1 MWHGTRQHVPPKTI
15 LGHPATDWDK
25 IRHQIL
31 SQTKATK
38 ATMGRPF
45 LRVCHATFAQRQLDL
60 DWSAQFHLEY
70 VWNTIGKFLPKPLQ
84 RLVLRLFSHVLL
96 GPYSVW
102 TDSDE
107 QGRAKK
113 RNPNLRGKNP
123 RPRSSKSWHN
133 EWNSELA
140 MFWARAMNNRKR
152 WSWLTLLEWA
162 IWTHRRRK
170 KRQGLALKIL
180 QKSTNIP
187 EKTVYASLEE
197 IIDFIFQISVGM
209 PRNAEIDEI
218 LNSLNI
224 FTYWKVRRYL
234 HPKSKARKKMSRMR
248 YLFFPDL
255 YPITKRLKNV
265 LAGMSTKKH
274 VHHVVIM
281 VLESH
286 GV

>member
-70 VWNTIGKFLPKPLQ
+70 VWNTIGKSLPKPLQ

-187 EKTVYASLEE
+187 EKNCLRKFRRNHRLYFPNFRGYATKRWNRWNPQFTEHFHILE
-197 IIDFIFQISVGM
+197 G
-209 PRNAEIDEI
+209 AT
-218 LNSLNI
+218 I
-224 FTYWKVRRYL
+224 FTPEEQGQKKNVQNEVRF
-234 HPKSKARKKMSRMR
+234 
-248 YLFFPDL
+248 FFPIYIRSRND
-255 YPITKRLKNV
+255 
-265 LAGMSTKKH
+265 
-274 VHHVVIM
+274 
-281 VLESH
+281 
-286 GV
+286 